1 MSILFTSLQVK
12 NMDLANR
19 IVFPPMANNLADEN
33 GQVTPRLIE
42 HYAARAARVGLI
54 IVEHSYID
62 RKGRITDNQLGIY
75 TDSCVE
81 GLSRLA
87 AEMHRAGTKCGI
99 QLTHAGSSA
108 KAEMIGGQP
117 FAPSTVSHPRDGGM
131 PREITRAEMLELTEQ
146 FVLAARRAKQAGFDM
161 VEIHG
166 AHGYLLSQFISPY
179 TNRRQ
184 DSYGGSLQNR
194 LSFPLEV
201 VKAVREE
208 VGRDYP
214 LFFRLGAD
222 DGLEGGLNLDE
233 GSAAAVMLA
242 DSGVDVLDLSG
253 GLMGFRTKS
262 GEAFFLY
269 MAEKIKPMV
278 NIPVLVTGGIA
289 STEAA
294 ERILAA
300 GKADLIGIGR
310 ALLTNPAWA
319 VEAAR
324 SEGGY

>member
-12 NMDLANR
+12 NMELANR
-19 IVFPPMANNLADEN
+19 IVFPPMANNLADEE
-33 GQVTPRLIE
+33 GRVTSRLME

-54 IVEHSYID
+54 IVEHSYVD
-62 RKGRITDNQLGIY
+62 RTGRITENQLGIY
-75 TDSCVE
+75 ADSCTE
-81 GLSRLA
+81 GLSLLA
-87 AEMHRAGTKCGI
+87 SEIHRAGTKCGI
-99 QLTHAGSSA
+99 QLTYAGSSA
-108 KAEMIGGQP
+108 KAEMIGRQP
-117 FAPSTVSHPRDGGM
+117 FAPSAVSHPRDGGM
-131 PREITRAEMLELTEQ
+131 PREITRAEMLQLTEQ
-146 FVLAARRAKQAGFDM
+146 FVLAARRAKTAGFDM

-184 DSYGGSLQNR
+184 DDYGGSLQNR
-194 LSFPLEV
+194 LRFPLEV

-208 VGRDYP
+208 VGQDYP

-222 DGLEGGLNLDE
+222 DGLEGGLSLDE
-233 GSAAAVMLA
+233 GAAAAVMLA
-242 DSGVDVLDLSG
+242 EAGVDVLDLSG
-253 GLMGFRTKS
+253 GLMGFRVKS

-289 STEAA
+289 SAETA
-294 ERILAA
+294 ERILAE
-300 GKADLIGIGR
+300 GKTDLVGIGR
-310 ALLTNPAWA
+310 ALLANPAWA

-324 SEGGY
+324 SAGGN